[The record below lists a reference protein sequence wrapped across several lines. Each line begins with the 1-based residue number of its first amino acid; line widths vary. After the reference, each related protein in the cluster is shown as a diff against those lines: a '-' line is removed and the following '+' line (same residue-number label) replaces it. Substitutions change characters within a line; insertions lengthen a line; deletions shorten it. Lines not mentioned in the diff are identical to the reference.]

1 MASSSNM
8 STVVVEKEVW
18 LAATWQTIV
27 GFQKDFV
34 VKGEKRWVGGNQYE
48 IIPSQWQMHNDLV

>member
-1 MASSSNM
+1 M